1 MKKRICGGL
10 GGFTLIELLVVVL
23 IIGILAA
30 VALPQYERAVLKS
43 RYGAMIPL
51 IKSLAEAQ
59 ESYFLA
65 NGQYAT
71 DLSDLDV
78 ELPSSLT
85 PITGTSFSFGGT
97 IYATPDR
104 KIYVG
109 VAMDSTT
116 PVGMQFLFP
125 EAGKYFGYRIVFQ
138 NTSSRLPSEVKK
150 GGSYCIENYM
160 GVYKKY
166 CPWVS
171 GSQENVG
178 TFWLGY
184 WYPMQ

>member
-1 MKKRICGGL
+1 MKRRIWGRL

-85 PITGTSFSFGGT
+85 PITGTFFSFGGT
-97 IYATPDR
+97 IYATEDR
-104 KIYVG
+104 RIYVG
-109 VAMDSTT
+109 LAMNNTT
-116 PVGMQFLFP
+116 PFGVQFLFP
-125 EAGKYFGYRIVFQ
+125 EGYFGYRIVFQ
-138 NTSSRLPSEVKK
+138 HLAVPLPSEVKR
-150 GGSYCIENYM
+150 GDSYCIETYM
-160 GVYKKY
+160 GTYKKY
-166 CPWVS
+166 CPWLS

-178 TFWLGY
+178 TFWFGY
-184 WYPMQ
+184 WYPIK

>member
-85 PITGTSFSFGGT
+85 PITGTFFSFGGT
-97 IYATPDR
+97 IYATEDR
-104 KIYVG
+104 RIYVG
-109 VAMDSTT
+109 LAMNNTT
-116 PVGMQFLFP
+116 PFGVQFLFP
-125 EAGKYFGYRIVFQ
+125 EGYFGYRIVFQ
-138 NTSSRLPSEVKK
+138 NANSYLPSGVIK
-150 GGSYCIENYM
+150 GGNYCIETYM
-160 GVYKKY
+160 GTYKKY
-166 CPWVS
+166 CPWLS

-178 TFWLGY
+178 TFWFGY
-184 WYPMQ
+184 WYPIK

>member
-1 MKKRICGGL
+1 MHNYSL
-10 GGFTLIELLVVVL
+10 GKVKGFTLIELLVVVL
-23 IIGILAA
+23 IIGILVS
-30 VALPQYERAVLKS
+30 VALPQYQRAVLKS

-51 IKSLAEAQ
+51 VKSLTEAQ

-78 ELPSSLT
+78 AIPSSLT
-85 PITGTSFSFGGT
+85 LTTGGGFSFGDT
-97 IYATPDR
+97 VYATEDGR
-104 KIYVG
+104 IRVG
-109 VAMDSTT
+109 LAMNNTT
-116 PVGMQFLFP
+116 PVGMQFVFAN
-125 EAGKYFGYRIVFQ
+125 EMFGYRIIFQ
-138 NTSSRLPSEVKK
+138 NTNSYLPSGTQK
-150 GGSYCIENYM
+150 GQPYCIETYM

-184 WYPMQ
+184 WYPIK

>member
-23 IIGILAA
+23 IIGILAS

-78 ELPSSLT
+78 ELPSSLSS
-85 PITGTSFSFGGT
+85 ITASSFSFGGT
-97 IYATPDR
+97 IYATEDR
-104 KIYVG
+104 RIYVG
-109 VAMDSTT
+109 LAMNNTT
-116 PVGMQFLFP
+116 PFGVQFLFP
-125 EAGKYFGYRIVFQ
+125 EGYFGYRIVFQ
-138 NTSSRLPSEVKK
+138 HLAVPLPSEVKR
-150 GGSYCIENYM
+150 GGSYCIETYM
-160 GVYKKY
+160 GTYKKY
-166 CPWVS
+166 CPWLS
-171 GSQENVG
+171 GSPENVG
-178 TFWLGY
+178 SFSWAY

>member
-51 IKSLAEAQ
+51 IKSLAQAQ
-59 ESYFLA
+59 ESYFMA

-71 DLSDLDV
+71 DLKDLDV
-78 ELPSSLT
+78 EIPSSLT
-85 PITGTSFSFGGT
+85 PITATSFSFGGT
-97 IYATPDR
+97 IYTTEDR
-104 KIYVG
+104 QIYVG
-109 VAMDSTT
+109 LAMNGTT
-116 PVGMQFLFP
+116 PIGVQFVFP
-125 EAGKYFGYRIVFQ
+125 EAGKYFGYRIVLQ
-138 NTSSRLPSEVKK
+138 NANSSLPSGVIK
-150 GGSYCIENYM
+150 GGNYCIETFM
-160 GVYKKY
+160 GSRKKY
-166 CPWVS
+166 CPWIS

-184 WYPMQ
+184 WYPIK